1 MPRPELP
8 LPEGWEEARD
18 FDGKVY
24 YIDHTSRTTSWID
37 PRDRNHSDRG
47 PPGTMAAGAGA
58 HAEGLPGGGPGGLE
72 RAEGD
77 LPGEAAAP
85 GACAAGVSAAACR
98 LGAQAGLPVVSG
110 SSSSSKYDPEILKAE
125 IATAKSRVNKLKRE
139 MVHLQQELQFK
150 ERGFQT
156 LKKIDKKMSDA
167 QGSYKLD
174 EAQAVLRETK
184 AIKKAITCGEKEKQD
199 LIKSL
204 AMLKDGFRTERGSH
218 SDLWSSGSSLESSG
232 FPLPKQYLDVSSQ
245 TDISGSF
252 GTSSNNQLAE
262 KVRLR
267 LRYEEAKRR
276 IANLKIQLAKLDSEA
291 WPGVLDSERDRLIL
305 INEKEELLKEM
316 RFISPRKWTQ
326 GEVEQLEMARKRL
339 EKDLQ
344 AARDTQS
351 KALTERLKLNS
362 KRNQLVRE
370 LEEATRQVAA
380 LHSQLKSLSS
390 SMQSLSSGS
399 SPGSLTSSRGSLATS
414 SLDSSTSASFTD
426 LYYDPF
432 EQLDAELQSKVEFLL
447 LEGATGFRPSGC
459 ITTIHEDEVAKT
471 QKAEGGNRLQ
481 ALRSLSGTP
490 KSMTSLSPRSSLSS
504 PSPPCS
510 PLMADPLL
518 AGDAFLSPLEFE
530 DPELSATLCEL
541 SLSGSTQE
549 KYQLDE
555 PGTEGRQL
563 GQAMNTAQGCSL
575 KVACVSAAVS
585 DESVAGDSG
594 VYEAS
599 VQRLGASEAAAFDS
613 DESEAVGTTRVQ
625 IALKYDEK
633 NKQFAILI
641 IQLSN
646 PSALLLQQD
655 QKVNIRVAILPCSES
670 TTCLF
675 RTRPLDASDTL
686 VFNEMFWVS
695 MSYPALHQK
704 TLRVDVC
711 TTDRSH
717 LEECLGGAQISLA
730 EVCRSGERSTRWYN
744 LLSYKYLKKQSRE
757 PKPVGAKIPTP
768 GPESTDAVSALLEQ
782 TAVELEK
789 RQEGRSDAQTLQ
801 DSWRYE
807 ETSENEAPAE
817 EEEEEEEEEGEEDVF
832 TEKVSPARDECPA
845 LKVDKETN
853 TETPAPSPTVVR
865 PKDRRVGA
873 PSPGPFLRGST
884 IIRSKTFSPGPQ
896 SQYVC
901 RLNRSD
907 SDSSTLSK
915 KPPFVRNSLERRSVR
930 MKRLSLPPQP
940 SSVKSL
946 RTERLIRT
954 SLDLELDL
962 QATRTWHSQLTQ
974 EISVLKELKEQLEQ
988 AKSHGEKEL
997 PHWLREDERFRLLL
1011 RMLEKR
1017 VRAMQEMDRAEHK
1030 GELQTDKMMRAA
1042 AKDVHKL
1049 RGQSCKEPPE
1059 VQSFREKMAFF
1070 TQPRMNIPTLSADD
1084 V

>member
-24 YIDHTSRTTSWID
+24 YIDHTNRTTSWID
-37 PRDRNHSDRG
+37 PRDRYTKPLTFADCISDELPLGWEEAYDPQVGDYFIDHNTKTTQIEDPRVQWRREQEH
-47 PPGTMAAGAGA
+47 MLKDYLVVAQEALSAQKEIYQVKQQRLELA
-58 HAEGLPGGGPGGLE
+58 QQEYQQLHAVWEHKLGSQ
-72 RAEGD
+72 
-77 LPGEAAAP
+77 
-85 GACAAGVSAAACR
+85 VS
-98 LGAQAGLPVVSG
+98 LVSG

-139 MVHLQQELQFK
+139 MVHLQHELQFK

-204 AMLKDGFRTERGSH
+204 AMLKDGFRTDRGSH
-218 SDLWSSGSSLESSG
+218 SDLWSSSSSLESSS

-252 GTSSNNQLAE
+252 SINSNNQLAE

-276 IANLKIQLAKLDSEA
+276 IANLKIQLAKLGSEA

-370 LEEATRQVAA
+370 LEEATRQVAT

-399 SPGSLTSSRGSLATS
+399 SPGSLTSSRGSLVAS

-432 EQLDAELQSKVEFLL
+432 EQLDSELQSKVEFLL

-471 QKAEGGNRLQ
+471 QKAEGGGRLQ

-518 AGDAFLSPLEFE
+518 AGDAFLNSLEFE

-541 SLSGSTQE
+541 SLGNSTQE
-549 KYQLDE
+549 RYRLEE
-555 PGTEGRQL
+555 PGTEGKQL
-563 GQAMNTAQGCSL
+563 GQAVNTAQGCGL

-613 DESEAVGTTRVQ
+613 DESEALGAARVQ

-646 PSALLLQQD
+646 LSALLQQQD
-655 QKVNIRVAILPCSES
+655 QKVNIRVAVLPCSES

-686 VFNEMFWVS
+686 VFNEVFWVS

-744 LLSYKYLKKQSRE
+744 LLGYKYLKKQSRE
-757 PKPVGAKIPTP
+757 LKPVGVTAPAP
-768 GPESTDAVSALLEQ
+768 GPASTVSWDQDAVSALLEQ

-789 RQEGRSDAQTLQ
+789 RQEGRSSTQTLE

-807 ETSENEAPAE
+807 ETSENEAVAE
-817 EEEEEEEEEGEEDVF
+817 EEEEEVEEEEEEEDVF
-832 TEKVSPARDECPA
+832 TEKASPDMDGYPA

-865 PKDRRVGA
+865 PKDRRVGT

-930 MKRLSLPPQP
+930 MKRQ
-940 SSVKSL
+940 
-946 RTERLIRT
+946 
-954 SLDLELDL
+954 
-962 QATRTWHSQLTQ
+962 
-974 EISVLKELKEQLEQ
+974 
-988 AKSHGEKEL
+988 
-997 PHWLREDERFRLLL
+997 
-1011 RMLEKR
+1011 
-1017 VRAMQEMDRAEHK
+1017 MDQAEHK

-1042 AKDVHKL
+1042 AKDVHRL

-1070 TQPRMNIPTLSADD
+1070 TRPRMNIPALSADD